1 MDHVFGVVFI
11 PQLPV
16 VLLQDGHDE
25 GEKNVGHDE
34 GEGGGAHSMGD
45 CLRNALYFVDGAR

>member
-1 MDHVFGVVFI
+1 VFGVVFI